1 MCGKH
6 SAEHAVIRLFT
17 GGVLDVTYLSAQA
30 STPMFKQYIAQVMLN
45 AKAMARALLRRGFTL
60 VSGTATVCLSLGV

>member
-6 SAEHAVIRLFT
+6 SAEHTVIRLFS
-17 GGVLDVTYLSAQA
+17 GSVLDVTHLSVQA

-45 AKAMARALLRRGFTL
+45 AKAMAQALLKRGFTL
-60 VSGTATVCLSLGV
+60 VSGRLIFCL